1 MECGDTGPLYK
12 LRIRSD
18 AEVAHPKLTM
28 AKLSSPDCRAL
39 YSEAVSENDPQ
50 KEGQLSQHPLAELI
64 REISNAGLSG
74 ALRLAHDQAKIVIY
88 FEKGNLLFATS
99 NLRAHRLGEVLL
111 RSGLTAEK
119 LASHPS
125 TNSDQELGA
134 SLVKNGTITPDGLES
149 ARSAQAADVLRA
161 ALLWTGG
168 QWWFDPRVRV
178 ASDLRVPVDVD
189 RLLLQCARLLPFDLV
204 KSRVDQGSY
213 SVVTAGDAL
222 PLSPAE
228 SLMLARISACGE
240 GVKLAQ
246 FMTNGI
252 SEEDCLRGVYALSLS
267 GIVHRDE
274 YSPALGIAARPRPTA
289 STPAVSVTTEA
300 GSSEGD
306 VEQLFKRLESAGN
319 HYEVLDVASTASAP
333 EIKAA
338 YHALARR
345 FHPDRFHQS
354 DREIRAKLE
363 TSFARIA
370 QAYEILNDTKR
381 RALYDKPR
389 AQSTGKSAG
398 AGGSRGPA
406 GPQTPA
412 ARAETCFTLG
422 QQALESNEADAAIRY
437 FSEAAILQPRQAKY
451 RAHYGAALMRRS
463 NLARNAETELLAALA
478 IEPNNA
484 TFRVMLAELYQQLGM
499 PKRAESE
506 VERALDADATNRA
519 ARDLLLKLKSK

>member
-1 MECGDTGPLYK
+1 
-12 LRIRSD
+12 
-18 AEVAHPKLTM
+18 
-28 AKLSSPDCRAL
+28 
-39 YSEAVSENDPQ
+39 
-50 KEGQLSQHPLAELI
+50 
-64 REISNAGLSG
+64 
-74 ALRLAHDQAKIVIY
+74 
-88 FEKGNLLFATS
+88 
-99 NLRAHRLGEVLL
+99 
-111 RSGLTAEK
+111 
-119 LASHPS
+119 
-125 TNSDQELGA
+125 
-134 SLVKNGTITPDGLES
+134 
-149 ARSAQAADVLRA
+149 
-161 ALLWTGG
+161 
-168 QWWFDPRVRV
+168 
-178 ASDLRVPVDVD
+178 
-189 RLLLQCARLLPFDLV
+189 
-204 KSRVDQGSY
+204 
-213 SVVTAGDAL
+213 
-222 PLSPAE
+222 
-228 SLMLARISACGE
+228 MLARISAGGE

-267 GIVHRDE
+267 GIVHRAE

-289 STPAVSVTTEA
+289 TTPAVSVTTEA

-319 HYEVLDVASTASAP
+319 HYEVLDVASMASAA

-370 QAYEILNDTKR
+370 QAYEVLNDAKR

-389 AQSTGKSAG
+389 AQSTGKSGG

-422 QQALESNEADAAIRY
+422 QQALENNEADAAIRY

-519 ARDLLLKLKSK
+519 ARDLLSKLKSK